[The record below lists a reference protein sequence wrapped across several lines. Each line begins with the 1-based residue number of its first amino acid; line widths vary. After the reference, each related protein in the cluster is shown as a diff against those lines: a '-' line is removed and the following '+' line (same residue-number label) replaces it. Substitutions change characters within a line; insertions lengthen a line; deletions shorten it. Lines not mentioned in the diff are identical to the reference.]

1 MPPWCPQSPDRGHL
15 FVAGNAAGVLAP
27 WARGPALAP
36 SRAYGPLSARRK
48 RRTPSAAL
56 GSLVEASRTYGGEL
70 QVGISCSSGH
80 ALDLVIQ
87 ETGIDDPEDR
97 ELLKRHPLRD

>member
-1 MPPWCPQSPDRGHL
+1 M
-15 FVAGNAAGVLAP
+15 
-27 WARGPALAP
+27 
-36 SRAYGPLSARRK
+36 
-48 RRTPSAAL
+48 
-56 GSLVEASRTYGGEL
+56 EASRTYGGEL

>member
-1 MPPWCPQSPDRGHL
+1 MIAVSNPAS
-15 FVAGNAAGVLAP
+15 AGPTSGTVTATDTLP
-27 WARGPALAP
+27 TRGPALAP

-87 ETGIDDPEDR
+87 ETGIDDPDAR